1 MFGDESWVPTRTA
14 QQQANP
20 REWAREIER
29 PVVIEIGAGQAV
41 PSIRLFAETFGA
53 PLIRINLEDER
64 VTRQEDVGIRGGA
77 LDVLHQIDA
86 ALASDAR
93 LIEATR

>member
-1 MFGDESWVPTRTA
+1 M
-14 QQQANP
+14 
-20 REWAREIER
+20 
-29 PVVIEIGAGQAV
+29 

-64 VTRQEDVGIRGGA
+64 VMRQEDIGIRGGA
-77 LDVLHQIDA
+77 LDVLRQIDV
-86 ALASDAR
+86 ALASEAR